1 MKNKIIYLA
10 IMIITLLLL
19 PMQNINAAT
28 YTDTIVEREWIA
40 NEYVSKKK
48 GNTIFFQQFTE
59 LKRASD
65 RQYVY
70 CIEPGTPIISG
81 TVYTGYDGDYV
92 TLTKMSE
99 AQWNRVTLLA
109 YYGYGYKDENVDH
122 TNIKWYVITQFM
134 IWHSVPTSY
143 EDIYFTD
150 SLNGNRITKYTAEMQ
165 EMENLLANHY
175 KVPSFNNNDI
185 NMVIGESITLTDTNN
200 VLSRFGIASSDKVE
214 VTKSNNKLTV
224 KANAVGEGSI
234 TLSKNNKRFNRTTI
248 VYIDKAS
255 QNIMFAGDI
264 DPTSSRLRLNIVGG
278 KIKIN
283 KTDIDTNKAVPQGEA
298 SLKNATYG
306 VYTENDTKVGT
317 ITTDELGKAESDYLP
332 NLGRFYVVEE
342 TPSEGYLLNT
352 EKYYFNITEEELYPE
367 INVYEKVITRSFNF
381 IKVYANDKTGIM
393 EPEPN
398 IKFGIYNNNNEI
410 VKELITDNQG
420 AIKFELP
427 YGTYTVKQLTTS
439 LDHEKVEDF
448 QIEVKETGDVVS
460 KVLANAEIKAKLRVV
475 KIDKETGDVIKRKDI
490 KFKIF
495 SIKDN
500 DYVCQTTSY
509 PQNKICVYET
519 NEEGEFITPYVLS
532 SGQYKLEEVDQKID
546 GYLWNNESHEFYI
559 GEDSILRTDS
569 EYGIIFDTSFEN
581 ERVKGQIEITKKGE
595 TVNLTEEGYIYQE
608 DNFLSNIKYNLYA
621 KEDIYFNNKLIYKKD
636 SVVDSK
642 ETNENGI
649 IVFDNLYL
657 GKYYIQEQETID
669 NYVLDNTRYEFELL
683 YKDQYTPII
692 ETKTTKINY
701 LPKGKLEFTKT
712 DFSTSETLPNT
723 VIEIYTEKNQL
734 VYSGKTDE
742 NGKIIIDKLPVGR
755 YYILEKEAPEGYE
768 LNEEK
773 MYFEIKENGVIVK
786 ATMNNYKIIEVPNTK
801 ANDNHMLEII
811 AISISLIGIG
821 ILLYIK
827 KRK

>member
-1 MKNKIIYLA
+1 MTNKIIYLA

-109 YYGYGYKDENVDH
+109 YYGYGYKDEKVDH

-150 SLNGNRITKYTAEMQ
+150 SLNGNRITKYTAETQ

-175 KVPSFNNNDI
+175 KVPIFNNNDI

-214 VTKSNNKLTV
+214 VTKSNNKLTI

-264 DPTSSRLRLNIVGG
+264 DPTSLRLRLNIVGG

-283 KTDIDTNKAVPQGEA
+283 KTDIDTNKAIPQGEA

-306 VYTENDTKVGT
+306 IYTENDVKVGT

-332 NLGRFYVVEE
+332 SLGRFYVIEK
-342 TPSEGYLLNT
+342 TSSEGYLLNT
-352 EKYYFNITEEELYPE
+352 EKYYFDITEEELYPE
-367 INVYEKVITRSFNF
+367 INVYEKVVTRNFNF

-448 QIEVKETGDVVS
+448 QIEVKETGEVVS

-475 KIDKETGDVIKRKDI
+475 KIDKETGDVIKRKGI

-509 PQNKICVYET
+509 PQNKTCVYET

-546 GYLWNNESHEFYI
+546 GYLWNNESHDFYI
-559 GEDSILRTDS
+559 GEDSILRADS

-581 ERVKGQIEITKKGE
+581 ERVKGQIEITKSGE
-595 TVNLTEEGYIYQE
+595 IVNLSEEGYVYQE
-608 DNFLSNIKYNLYA
+608 DRLLSRIKYNLYA

-692 ETKTTKINY
+692 EIKTTKINY

-723 VIEIYTEKNQL
+723 VIEIYTEENQL

-742 NGKIIIDKLPVGR
+742 NGK
-755 YYILEKEAPEGYE
+755 
-768 LNEEK
+768 
-773 MYFEIKENGVIVK
+773 F
-786 ATMNNYKIIEVPNTK
+786 
-801 ANDNHMLEII
+801 
-811 AISISLIGIG
+811 
-821 ILLYIK
+821 
-827 KRK
+827 